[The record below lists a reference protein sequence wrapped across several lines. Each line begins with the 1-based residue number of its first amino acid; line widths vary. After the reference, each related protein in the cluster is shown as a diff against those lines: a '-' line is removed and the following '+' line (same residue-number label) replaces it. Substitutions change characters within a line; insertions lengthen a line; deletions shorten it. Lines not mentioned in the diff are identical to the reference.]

1 MRDLRTTPPRS
12 PRRSRRGQHPE
23 STILTSD
30 WWMVLDR
37 SNERI
42 VYRSTSPLEA
52 FRLARRSAGGSVRLA
67 TAPGFGISVS
77 GRRGTVTV
85 IRVPRNGEP
94 KRRRV
99 AIPIQPMDRGESVA
113 LPDGSRFTWIPAE
126 SPAAPARRRPASTTK
141 ARATR

>member
-1 MRDLRTTPPRS
+1 M
-12 PRRSRRGQHPE
+12 
-23 STILTSD
+23 TSD

-52 FRLARRSAGGSVRLA
+52 FRLARRSAGGSVRLT

-85 IRVPRNGEP
+85 IRVVRNAEPR
-94 KRRRV
+94 RRRV
-99 AIPIQPMDRGESVA
+99 AIPIQPMDRGEPVV
-113 LPDGSRFTWIPAE
+113 LPDGSRFTWIPADPVPLVAE
-126 SPAAPARRRPASTTK
+126 SAAAPGKRRAARPTRARSAS
-141 ARATR
+141 

>member
-1 MRDLRTTPPRS
+1 MN
-12 PRRSRRGQHPE
+12 
-23 STILTSD
+23 D

-42 VYRSTSPLEA
+42 VYRSTSALEA
-52 FRLARRSAGGSVRLA
+52 FRLARRSAGGAVRIS

-85 IRVPRNGEP
+85 IRVPRNLTTQ
-94 KRRRV
+94 RRRV
-99 AIPIQPMDRGESVA
+99 AIPVMPMDRAEQVQ

-126 SPAAPARRRPASTTK
+126 PVRTRAIPATTQPRRRSAASGSRS
-141 ARATR
+141 RAPR

>member
-1 MRDLRTTPPRS
+1 MTD
-12 PRRSRRGQHPE
+12 
-23 STILTSD
+23 D

-52 FRLARRSAGGSVRLA
+52 FRLARRSAGGAVRLA
-67 TAPGFGISVS
+67 TAPGFGISVT

-85 IRVPRNGEP
+85 IRVPRNVET
-94 KRRRV
+94 RRSRV
-99 AIPIQPMDRGESVA
+99 AIPILPMDRGETVP

-126 SPAAPARRRPASTTK
+126 VEPVAATPARTSRSRAGGRAPR
-141 ARATR
+141 ARAAR